1 MSGMKTQSA
10 WLCTVIL
17 AGVCS
22 AQQPNPRP
30 VPLQISPANAGSA
43 VREMSAETIFERF
56 ASRVLFLVCDES
68 ADESLLASGVL
79 VSPDGFVFTN
89 AHVVEGCRNM
99 TATQIHK
106 KSRQPYIPVL
116 KYYDERNDVAVLKIA
131 GRGFD
136 YFGVS
141 AREAR
146 IGERVYAI
154 GNPRGL
160 EQSISEG
167 IISGN
172 REFDD
177 SSWIQH
183 SAPISPG
190 SSGGA
195 LVSANG
201 ELLGIN
207 SRSRVDSQNINFA
220 VPAPTLAIALRRA
233 RAVSGD
239 LHFPQLG
246 DKEFSMALL
255 YYEGRGV
262 PQDYA
267 EAAKLMRQAA
277 DQGHAEAEA
286 TLGAMYQLGKGVPQD
301 YGQAAAWFRWSA
313 EQGLPTAQR
322 FLGTLLSEGHQGVPK
337 DDTEAAIWFRRAA
350 EQGDAVAQFDLAAAY
365 QMGSGVPR
373 DLSEA
378 YFWYKVASAGN
389 LQGLTTK
396 EDFSAVL
403 NSAASSL
410 TPEALSRAQGR
421 AQEWI
426 AEHPIE
432 PK

>member
-1 MSGMKTQSA
+1 MKTQSA
-10 WLCTVIL
+10 WLLTAIL

-22 AQQPNPRP
+22 AQQPNSKPAP
-30 VPLQISPANAGSA
+30 QQASPAHAGSA
-43 VREMSAETIFERF
+43 VHEMSAETIFERF

-79 VSPDGFVFTN
+79 VSPDGFVLTN

-99 TATQIHK
+99 TATQIDK
-106 KSRQPYIPVL
+106 KSRRPYIPVL
-116 KYYDERNDVAVLKIA
+116 KYYDERNDVAVLKIP

-154 GNPRGL
+154 GNPRGF
-160 EQSISEG
+160 EQTISEG

-195 LVSANG
+195 LVSAHG

-207 SRSRVDSQNINFA
+207 SSFMADSQNINFA
-220 VPAPTLAIALRRA
+220 VPAPTLAIAIRRA

-246 DKEFSMALL
+246 DKEFSMGLL

-262 PQDYA
+262 PQDYI
-267 EAAKLMRQAA
+267 EAAKWLLKSA
-277 DQGHAEAEA
+277 DKGHAEAQA
-286 TLGAMYQLGKGVPQD
+286 TLGALYQLGRGVPQD
-301 YGQAAAWFRWSA
+301 YGQAAAWFRKSA
-313 EQGLPTAQR
+313 EQGSPNGQL

-337 DDTEAAIWFRRAA
+337 DDTEAAMWFRRAA
-350 EQGDAVAQFDLAAAY
+350 EQGNAVAQADLAAAY
-365 QMGSGVPR
+365 QAGIGVPR

-378 YFWYKVASAGN
+378 YFWYKVASSAGKVK
-389 LQGLTTK
+389 GLLTE
-396 EDFSAVL
+396 EDFSALL
-403 NSAASSL
+403 NLAATSL

-426 AEHPIE
+426 AEHPVE

>member
-1 MSGMKTQSA
+1 MKIQSL
-10 WLCTVIL
+10 WLCMLTL
-17 AGVCS
+17 AVLCS
-22 AQQPNPRP
+22 AQQPNSRP
-30 VPLQISPANAGSA
+30 VSQQASSAHAGSG
-43 VREMSAETIFERF
+43 VKEMSAETIFERF

-68 ADESLLASGVL
+68 ADKSLLASGVL
-79 VSPDGFVFTN
+79 VSPDGFVLTN
-89 AHVVEGCRNM
+89 AHVVEGCQNM

-106 KSRQPYIPVL
+106 KSRQPYVPVL

-141 AREAR
+141 ASEAR

-154 GNPRGL
+154 GNPRGF

-172 REFDD
+172 REFDG

-195 LVSANG
+195 LVSAHG

-207 SRSRVDSQNINFA
+207 SSFMVDSQNINFA

-246 DKEFSMALL
+246 DKEFSMGLL

-277 DQGHAEAEA
+277 DQGHAEAQA
-286 TLGAMYQLGKGVPQD
+286 TLGALYQSGRGVLQD
-301 YGQAAAWFRWSA
+301 YGQAAAWFRKSA
-313 EQGLPTAQR
+313 EQGFPFGQL
-322 FLGTLLSEGHQGVPK
+322 FLGVLLSEGHQGVPK
-337 DDTEAAIWFRRAA
+337 DDTEAAMWFRRAA
-350 EQGDAVAQFDLAAAY
+350 EQGNALAQVWLADAYHA
-365 QMGSGVPR
+365 GRGVPQ
-373 DLSEA
+373 DWSEA
-378 YFWYKVASAGN
+378 YFWYKVASSVGKVK
-389 LQGLTTK
+389 GLLTE
-396 EDFSAVL
+396 EDFSILL
-403 NSAASSL
+403 NLAASSL
-410 TPEALSRAQGR
+410 TPEELSRAQGR
-421 AQEWI
+421 AQKWI
-426 AEHPIE
+426 AEHPSN
-432 PK
+432 

>member
-1 MSGMKTQSA
+1 MKTQSA
-10 WLCTVIL
+10 WLLTAIL

-22 AQQPNPRP
+22 AQQPNSRP
-30 VPLQISPANAGSA
+30 APQQASPAHAGSS
-43 VREMSAETIFERF
+43 VHEMSAETIFQRF

-79 VSPDGFVFTN
+79 VSPDGFVLTN
-89 AHVVEGCRNM
+89 AHVVEGCQNM

-106 KSRQPYIPVL
+106 KSRQSYVPVL

-167 IISGN
+167 IISGS

-195 LVSANG
+195 LISAHG

-207 SRSRVDSQNINFA
+207 SRSRVESQNINFA

-233 RAVSGD
+233 RGVRGD
-239 LHFPQLG
+239 LRFPQLG
-246 DKEFSMALL
+246 DKEFSIGLL

-262 PQDYA
+262 PQDYS
-267 EAAKLMRQAA
+267 EAAKWLLKSA
-277 DQGHAEAEA
+277 DKGHAEAQA
-286 TLGAMYQLGKGVPQD
+286 TLGALYQLGRGVRQD
-301 YGQAAAWFRWSA
+301 YGQAAAWFRKSA
-313 EQGLPTAQR
+313 EQGCPTAQR

-337 DDTEAAIWFRRAA
+337 DDAEAAMWFRRAA
-350 EQGDAVAQFDLAAAY
+350 EQGDAAAEVDLASAY
-365 QMGSGVPR
+365 QTGSGVPK

-378 YFWYKVASAGN
+378 YFWYRVASAGD
-389 LQGLTTK
+389 LKGLLTEK
-396 EDFSAVL
+396 DFSALL
-403 NSAASSL
+403 NLAASSL

-426 AEHPIE
+426 AEHPTE